1 MHFISFVKLFHF
13 SLGIFHLFFIPLP
26 RIFFISFLVPFHFFA
41 WDIFHSLPGTF
52 SFHCLG
58 YFSFPSWYLF
68 IPLPRI
74 FFIAL
79 FHSLAWDIL
88 IYLPAIFS
96 FSCLGYFSLRFF
108 IPLPGIF
115 SFICQQYFHSLA

>member
-58 YFSFPSWYLF
+58 YFS
-68 IPLPRI
+68 
-74 FFIAL
+74 
-79 FHSLAWDIL
+79 
-88 IYLPAIFS
+88 
-96 FSCLGYFSLRFF
+96 LRFF

-115 SFICQQYFHSLA
+115 SFICQQYFHSPA

>member
-26 RIFFISFLVPFHFFA
+26 RIFFI
-41 WDIFHSLPGTF
+41 
-52 SFHCLG
+52 
-58 YFSFPSWYLF
+58 
-68 IPLPRI
+68 
-74 FFIAL
+74 AL
-79 FHSLAWDIL
+79 FHSLAWDIF

-96 FSCLGYFSLRFF
+96 FPCLGYFSLRFF

-115 SFICQQYFHSLA
+115 SFFAWDIFPVIPHYLTMRDLHLNPSPGQFYIS